1 MTQTGPGMGR
11 VALFDIHSI
20 LCIVTATSPGLA
32 LVLAL
37 FELSNNEHLNQNQHW
52 NLTALRGSRP
62 IFVRE
67 NLGDLIMSLGPRLQ
81 QQRLPLETS
90 SQFTQDPRSRL
101 RLPQNLLRNGAPA

>member
-11 VALFDIHSI
+11 VALFDIHSV

-52 NLTALRGSRP
+52 NLT
-62 IFVRE
+62 
-67 NLGDLIMSLGPRLQ
+67 
-81 QQRLPLETS
+81 
-90 SQFTQDPRSRL
+90 
-101 RLPQNLLRNGAPA
+101 GAPAPGAPRKVEAGGRRRPGGGLWGVDQLGKPGRIFQ